1 MLRIERD
8 ETRAERELAPVA
20 HSIYIVVCAR
30 MSVLEWTRNQAHI
43 TAKVYLVVFIEGSTR
58 RRVGQL
64 EVRIDRDDGAGQ
76 QSKRK
81 ETHPGF

>member
-20 HSIYIVVCAR
+20 HSIYIVV
-30 MSVLEWTRNQAHI
+30 
-43 TAKVYLVVFIEGSTR
+43 AKVYFVVFIEGTTR